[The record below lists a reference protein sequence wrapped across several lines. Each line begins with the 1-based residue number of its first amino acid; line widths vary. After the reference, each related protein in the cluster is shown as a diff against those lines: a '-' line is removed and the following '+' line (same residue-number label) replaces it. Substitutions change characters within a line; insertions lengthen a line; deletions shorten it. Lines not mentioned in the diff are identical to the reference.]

1 MWFLFLVLVQVLL
14 LSLVLDTLVAA
25 YSTDHEEVEEAFMT
39 EKVSGVVKSFET
51 LTKHTGEEGISKET
65 FLNFAMEIGRSPR
78 CRMFSRRTAEIMF
91 QVVDRDQGGYIDEL
105 EFTTICGVMQYE
117 FWVTRQNS
125 FIFYRFPHFWH
136 GEFAWFREKV
146 SNGSFDWLMN
156 VVLLFNL
163 MLVVLETVWDLY
175 GWNEPT
181 LMENLEFIFS
191 FIYVAEVALR
201 LSVESFG
208 MYWSTRANQFD
219 FFTTWAL
226 LASSVIETL
235 IQEEGGTT
243 NVKRYMNILR
253 LLRLLRVLKQL
264 KRLKAVQ
271 FMVNTISKLV
281 TASKDILMLLGV
293 VTFFFTTLSVQ
304 LWGGLLYVGNPNL
317 EGTLYVESKYY
328 VFNFNDF
335 LSAVGVWVVMLL
347 CKYVPKFAYAISA
360 TSGIHGSWIIFPM
373 FYIFG
378 VSIVFELVKAFTI
391 EIFIDLNKKRGVKE
405 EEFEALKELQEDLAQ
420 TDEFLHYRMVGDV
433 MVQEK
438 LNERVREYVAHH
450 TPKSTP
456 G

>member
-1 MWFLFLVLVQVLL
+1 
-14 LSLVLDTLVAA
+14 
-25 YSTDHEEVEEAFMT
+25 
-39 EKVSGVVKSFET
+39 
-51 LTKHTGEEGISKET
+51 
-65 FLNFAMEIGRSPR
+65 
-78 CRMFSRRTAEIMF
+78 
-91 QVVDRDQGGYIDEL
+91 
-105 EFTTICGVMQYE
+105 
-117 FWVTRQNS
+117 
-125 FIFYRFPHFWH
+125 
-136 GEFAWFREKV
+136 
-146 SNGSFDWLMN
+146 MN